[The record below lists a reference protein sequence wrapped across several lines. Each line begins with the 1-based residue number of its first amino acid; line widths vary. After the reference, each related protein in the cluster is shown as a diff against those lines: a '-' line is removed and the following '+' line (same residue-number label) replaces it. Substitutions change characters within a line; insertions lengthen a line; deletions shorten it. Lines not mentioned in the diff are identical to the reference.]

1 MMTVA
6 EKTGATL
13 PIRLLLVDDHPVVRA
28 GLNSML
34 RKQIGLKIVGSVHGG
49 RQAMEFLANEP
60 ADVML
65 LDLRMPDMDGIDTLR
80 SLHKLPSAPRVVILS
95 NFELD
100 EEIYRAVEAGAMAYL
115 LKDTS
120 RDEIIA
126 AVRAVHAG
134 NTYFPKRIEERLLER
149 KQRHDLSA
157 REVEILELL
166 SKGLT
171 NKAIGA
177 ILGISKFTVRNHVN
191 RILEKLQVCDRTE
204 ASTVAIEQGI
214 LLTYHS

>member
-1 MMTVA
+1 MTVA
-6 EKTGATL
+6 EKTVA
-13 PIRLLLVDDHPVVRA
+13 PIRVLLVDDHPVVRA

-34 RKQIGLKIVGSVHGG
+34 RKQSDLRIVGTAHGG
-49 RQAMEFLANEP
+49 REALEFLANEL

-65 LDLRMPDMDGIDTLR
+65 LDLRMPNMDGIDTLR
-80 SLHKLPSAPRVVILS
+80 ALHKLLSPPKVVILS

-100 EEIYRAVEAGAMAYL
+100 EEVYRAVEAGARGYL
-115 LKDTS
+115 VKDTS

-126 AVRAVHAG
+126 AIKAVHAG
-134 NTYFPKRIEERLLER
+134 KTHFPKRIEERLLER
-149 KQRHDLSA
+149 KQRNGLSA

-171 NKAIGA
+171 NKAIGQA
-177 ILGISKFTVRNHVN
+177 LGISKYTVRNHVN
-191 RILEKLQVCDRTE
+191 RILEKLEVCDRTE

-214 LLTYHS
+214 LPTFH

>member
-1 MMTVA
+1 MTVA
-6 EKTGATL
+6 EKTTAIL
-13 PIRLLLVDDHPVVRA
+13 PIRVLLVDDHPVVRA

-34 RKQIGLKIVGSVHGG
+34 RKQSGLRIVGSVHGG
-49 RQAMEFLANEP
+49 REALEFLAQEP

-65 LDLRMPDMDGIDTLR
+65 LDLRMPNMDGIDTLR
-80 SLHKLPSAPRVVILS
+80 ALPTLSSPPKVVILS
-95 NFELD
+95 NFEFD
-100 EEIYRAVEAGAMAYL
+100 EEIYRAVEAGAMGYL

-120 RDEIIA
+120 RDEIIS
-126 AVRAVHAG
+126 AVKAVHSG
-134 NTYFPKRIEERLLER
+134 HTYFPRRIETRLLER

-171 NKAIGA
+171 NKAIGQA
-177 ILGISKFTVRNHVN
+177 LGISAFTVRNHVN

-214 LLTYHS
+214 LLMHHS

>member
-1 MMTVA
+1 MTVT
-6 EKTGATL
+6 ETITKS

-34 RKQIGLKIVGSVHGG
+34 RKQTSLKILGSLHGG
-49 RQAMEFLANEP
+49 REALEFLANEP

-65 LDLRMPDMDGIDTLR
+65 LDLRMPNMDGIDTLR
-80 SLHKLPSAPRVVILS
+80 ALHKLPSPPKVVILS
-95 NFELD
+95 NFEFD
-100 EEIYRAVEAGAMAYL
+100 EEIYHAVEAGARAYL

-126 AVRAVHAG
+126 AIKAVHAG
-134 NTYFPKRIEERLLER
+134 QTHFPKRIQERLLDR
-149 KQRHDLSA
+149 KQRHGLSA

-171 NKAIGA
+171 NKAIGQA
-177 ILGISKFTVRNHVN
+177 LGISKFTVRNHVN
-191 RILEKLQVCDRTE
+191 RILEKLEVCDRTE

-214 LLTYHS
+214 LSMLR